1 MKKRKNKRRDHPK
14 EVIVVNITPKKREI
28 RIIDLETD
36 EKYVS
41 SADELERDDKSEDK
55 QKND

>member
-1 MKKRKNKRRDHPK
+1 MKKRKNKRSDRPK
-14 EVIVVNITPKKREI
+14 EVIVVNITPKKRKI
-28 RIIDLETD
+28 RILDLETD

-41 SADELERDDKSEDK
+41 SADELDCDDKSEDK